1 MARDQGTVSHL
12 VKELQERIAALAVLA
27 RPIGTEPAPAES
39 AMREPEAA
47 GDLLSAQEAG
57 EASAESQGEPA
68 SESAE
73 SAPEPSNAGY
83 GGQSWGN
90 RSW

>member
-1 MARDQGTVSHL
+1 
-12 VKELQERIAALAVLA
+12 
-27 RPIGTEPAPAES
+27 
-39 AMREPEAA
+39 MREPEAA